1 MDITPTPSEII
12 DAFGGTAAVARLC
25 EISDGAVSQWRR
37 NGIPKAQLRFLRRDQ
52 PDVFVRLAAND
63 SIKADICG
71 SLVEPKSV
79 VPLLEAAAPSECSP
93 RTSTSVDGSAC
104 TKE

>member
-1 MDITPTPSEII
+1 MDTTPTPSEII

-63 SIKADICG
+63 SITADIPE
-71 SLVEPKSV
+71 SSIEPKPAA
-79 VPLLEAAAPSECSP
+79 PLLAVAAPNECSP
-93 RTSTSVDGSAC
+93 RMRMPVDGRAYS
-104 TKE
+104 KK